1 MSWLRAHKR
10 IAAAGAGAIV
20 VVIAVS
26 VAALGGSDG
35 DGGDDSG
42 GGEVDGDDPRV
53 VQPGAPGEDTEEL
66 DDEEAA
72 AVTVPEH
79 VPADTL
85 FMHDMI
91 LHHQQ
96 ALDMAALVE
105 ERTDRDDLPV
115 LAERI
120 TLSQEAEI
128 ELIEEW
134 LTDRDE
140 GVPDEDERS
149 DHSQHEGMPGMATEV
164 QLEGLEAAE
173 GPAFDRLFLDLMIA
187 HHQGAVTMVEN
198 LYAAG
203 AGLEPAADQLA
214 RSVEA
219 DQNIEIRRMQEL
231 LATLP

>member
-1 MSWLRAHKR
+1 MAVVGLG
-10 IAAAGAGAIV
+10 IAGAV
-20 VVIAVS
+20 VA
-26 VAALGGSDG
+26 GGS
-35 DGGDDSG
+35 GDDES
-42 GGEVDGDDPRV
+42 DSDADTDDVRT

-66 DDEEAA
+66 DDDEAA
-72 AVTVPEH
+72 GIEPPEH
-79 VPADTL
+79 GPADTA
-85 FMHDMI
+85 FMQDMI

-96 ALDMAALVE
+96 ALDMATLVE
-105 ERTDRDDLPV
+105 DRTGRDDLPL

-120 TLSQEAEI
+120 ILSQEAEI
-128 ELIEEW
+128 DLIEEW

-140 GVPDEDERS
+140 DVPDEDERA
-149 DHSQHEGMPGMATEV
+149 DHGEHEGMPGMATEE
-164 QLEGLEAAE
+164 QLEELEAAE
-173 GPAFDRLFLDLMIA
+173 GPAFDQLFLELMVA

-231 LATLP
+231 LTTLP